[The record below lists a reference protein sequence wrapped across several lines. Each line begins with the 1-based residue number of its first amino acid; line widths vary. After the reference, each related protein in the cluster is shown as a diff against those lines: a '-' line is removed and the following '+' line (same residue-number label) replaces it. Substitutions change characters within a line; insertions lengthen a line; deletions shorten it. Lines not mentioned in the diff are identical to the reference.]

1 MNKVVKETLV
11 WFFFGK
17 SKNKFLR
24 LLTGIMDLFVV
35 YFIFVWFAPGIFFR
49 NSYKL
54 GNITFKCAGYE
65 KYDGGAGEAEFHK
78 ACDEAMEAISHSELY
93 NADIKISVLF
103 CPGHAAYKLLVCN
116 PLDTSIGLKRSLT
129 PFNVIVVNKTSFA
142 EMTAFGGAKA
152 NNERQLTSL
161 LSHETAHVFARK
173 SGLVNFRT
181 PSWKEEG
188 ICEYIAGESSY
199 PVQEGWRHFLA
210 GETVE
215 SHSYDYFL
223 YRVAVTYMRDE
234 EGLSFADIVA
244 DKRKQQEVLD
254 SARRHVQESGKVLF

>member
-11 WFFFGK
+11 WFFLGK

-35 YFIFVWFAPGIFFR
+35 YFVLVWFIPGIFFR
-49 NSYKL
+49 NSYTT
-54 GNITFKCAGYE
+54 GNITFKCAGYSR
-65 KYDGGAGEAEFHK
+65 YDGWANETEFRTV
-78 ACDEAMEAISHSELY
+78 CDEAMKAISRSELY

-129 PFNVIVVNKTSFA
+129 PFNVIVVNKTSFK
-142 EMTAFGGAKA
+142 EMTAHGGAKA

-188 ICEYIAGESSY
+188 ICEYMAADSSY

-210 GETVE
+210 GETVK

-223 YRVAVTYMRDE
+223 YRVAVTYMRDV
-234 EGLSFADIVA
+234 EGLSFSAIVA

-254 SARRHVQESGKVLF
+254 SARRHVQESGSGLF